1 MKLKND
7 FSKLIL
13 LILLLACSMMVL
25 SSCRLWTVVELNK
38 DSSSENEIIVTIDGE
53 ERGLESYVDSIW
65 NDKIISYINKEA
77 IDVNLVIK
85 EIDKN
90 LDAAGEKYGIK
101 EAAGKPWK
109 FIVKGK
115 GKILSVNTESRN
127 GTIDVDIEPYD
138 GKKDLKIQI
147 GPVIRGSSIRDS
159 LNYISFNNFGNQI
172 EYAKFSTEINNK
184 INKEF
189 LQNINFEELEG
200 SVIDFQ
206 GIFVVQSSEIV
217 LTPVKIEVIGGRK

>member
-53 ERGLESYVDSIW
+53 EIGLESYVDSIW

-115 GKILSVNTESRN
+115 GKVLSVNTESRN

-206 GIFVVQSSEIV
+206 GVFVVQSSEIV

>member
-1 MKLKND
+1 MKLKNN
-7 FSKLIL
+7 FLKYIL
-13 LILLLACSMMVL
+13 LIILLACSMMVL

-38 DSSSENEIIVTIDGE
+38 DSTSENETMVTINGE
-53 ERGLESYVDSIW
+53 ERELEDYVNSVW
-65 NDKIISYINKEA
+65 NDKIISYINNGA
-77 IDVNLVIK
+77 VNINLVIN
-85 EIDKN
+85 EIDKD
-90 LDAAGEKYGIK
+90 LDTAGEKYGIK
-101 EAAGKPWK
+101 EAPGKPWK

-127 GTIDVDIEPYD
+127 GTIDLDVEPFD
-138 GKKDLKIQI
+138 QNQDLTIQI

-172 EYAKFSTEINNK
+172 EYAKFSTAINKK

-206 GIFVVQSSEIV
+206 GVFVVQSSEIV

>member
-1 MKLKND
+1 MKLKNN
-7 FSKLIL
+7 FLKYIL
-13 LILLLACSMMVL
+13 LIILLACSMMVL

-38 DSSSENEIIVTIDGE
+38 DSTSENKTMVTINGE
-53 ERGLESYVDSIW
+53 ERELESYVNSVWD
-65 NDKIISYINKEA
+65 DKIISYINNEA
-77 IDVNLVIK
+77 VDINLVIN
-85 EIDKN
+85 EIDKD

-101 EAAGKPWK
+101 EAPGKPWK
-109 FIVKGK
+109 FIVEGK

-127 GTIDVDIEPYD
+127 GTIDLDVEPFD
-138 GKKDLKIQI
+138 QDQDLTIQI

-172 EYAKFSTEINNK
+172 EYAKFSTAINKKINN
-184 INKEF
+184 EL

-200 SVIDFQ
+200 SVVDFQ
-206 GIFVVQSSEIV
+206 GVFLIQSSEII